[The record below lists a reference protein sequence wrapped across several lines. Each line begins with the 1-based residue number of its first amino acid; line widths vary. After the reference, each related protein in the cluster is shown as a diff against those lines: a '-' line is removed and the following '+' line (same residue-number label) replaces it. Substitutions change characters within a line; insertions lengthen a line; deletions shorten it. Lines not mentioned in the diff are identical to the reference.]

1 MARRK
6 KGGAQNADEAG
17 SPSPEAAA
25 PAASVP
31 YLEASDRIVRACASM
46 GSAAQIAIGE
56 LQTHAAPF
64 LSFSQK
70 ATIAALG
77 TNFETLGFAVPA
89 PVGPAGHKMVEGG
102 LSREQIEE
110 IVASTVDT
118 AINRALLRI
127 GATADDPIRDQV
139 ERQVDSQV
147 AAQEHRLLEYVKKHL
162 TESLKLLEGSLDDRL
177 GGYFEDHEDQREA
190 ELEQQRA
197 REEVDKQVEEA
208 KDNLLQSI
216 DEVRS
221 VDLGFDISEF
231 ADGLSEV
238 VGADQSIAVEV
249 GELELGEDEDAIEIE
264 AGEDVDLEA
273 DEDIEIEAGEDV
285 DLEIEAGED
294 VDLEADEDID
304 LEADEDIDLEAD
316 EDIDLEV
323 DEDIDLEADEDIDL
337 EAAPLEVEADTA
349 EPGETDVLGSIDVED
364 SILVE
369 GEDEDD
375 SDSIEIEI
383 AEEGPS
389 IELGE
394 ADPGLE
400 TVDRSDVNDT
410 SEPITLDLDVSGTE
424 EVVEIELGD
433 DEDVEIEITEDY
445 ETTTLS
451 APEGDESFE
460 EISVIREGTEDEQ
473 SIDVEVSLEV
483 DEGDLIELELG
494 EVDDDDDNPSL
505 ITLGT
510 GPDDI
515 ESISVA
521 EISSE
526 YDLAVE
532 KEEEEEAN
540 PNEDAGHIERYLQRA
555 AEMRARKQS
564 AAAMELYSKV
574 LDLDA
579 DNYEAHVGRGVLHL
593 EAKDYKRSVDEFTRA
608 EKIDSSRPAGALGLA
623 EVHFHRKQ
631 FSKAIRHY
639 TRCLKLDDKLAQAY
653 CNRGLSYYYQKNYK
667 KAFLDLMKAY
677 DLDSELPKIKK
688 YLKLVR
694 NKVKTDK

>member
-25 PAASVP
+25 PAASAP
-31 YLEASDRIVRACASM
+31 DLDASDRIVRACASM

-77 TNFETLGFAVPA
+77 TNFEALGFAVPA
-89 PVGPAGHKMVEGG
+89 PVRAADHKMVEGG

-118 AINRALLRI
+118 AVNRALLRI

-147 AAQEHRLLEYVKKHL
+147 ASQEHRLLEYVKKHL
-162 TESLKLLEGSLDDRL
+162 TDSLKLLEESLDDRL

-231 ADGLSEV
+231 ATGLSEV
-238 VGADQSIAVEV
+238 VGADQSIEVEV
-249 GELELGEDEDAIEIE
+249 GELELGEDEDAIEM
-264 AGEDVDLEA
+264 EA
-273 DEDIEIEAGEDV
+273 DEDIEIEADEDV
-285 DLEIEAGED
+285 EIEADED
-294 VDLEADEDID
+294 VEIEADEDI
-304 LEADEDIDLEAD
+304 EI
-316 EDIDLEV
+316 EV
-323 DEDIDLEADEDIDL
+323 
-337 EAAPLEVEADTA
+337 APLEVEADTA
-349 EPGETDVLGSIDVED
+349 EQDETDFLGSIDVED
-364 SILVE
+364 AILVE
-369 GEDEDD
+369 SEEEDD
-375 SDSIEIEI
+375 SESIEIEI
-383 AEEGPS
+383 VDEGPS

-394 ADPGLE
+394 ADPELE
-400 TVDRSDVNDT
+400 TVDRSEGNDT

-424 EVVEIELGD
+424 DVVEIELELELGG
-433 DEDVEIEITEDY
+433 DEDVEIQLTDDY
-445 ETTTLS
+445 ETTTL
-451 APEGDESFE
+451 ADPEGDESIE
-460 EISVIREGTEDEQ
+460 EISVIREGMEDEQ
-473 SIDVEVSLEV
+473 GIDVEVSLEV

-494 EVDDDDDNPSL
+494 DNDDDDDDDENPSL
-505 ITLGT
+505 MTLGS

-521 EISSE
+521 EVPPQHGLVI
-526 YDLAVE
+526 
-532 KEEEEEAN
+532 EEEEAN

-579 DNYEAHVGRGVLHL
+579 DNYEARVGRGVLHL

-631 FSKAIRHY
+631 FSKAVRHY
-639 TRCLKLDDKLAQAY
+639 TRCLKLDDNLAQAY

-667 KAFLDLMKAY
+667 KAFLDLKKAY

-688 YLKLVR
+688 YLKLVA